1 MKESNARWDEGKGRV
16 KDALLGRYQSN
27 VLSGL
32 PSPPPPQTPEEWR
45 LWGGSR
51 LLADEEFA
59 FGHVVGVWQDTCS
72 WVRTQDQRDS
82 EEGAA
87 PGVWVGGLD
96 LRVSSGQWIWNRREQ
111 ARC

>member
-1 MKESNARWDEGKGRV
+1 MPDGMKERGGSRMPCWGDTRAMFSQV
-16 KDALLGRYQSN
+16 F
-27 VLSGL
+27 
-32 PSPPPPQTPEEWR
+32 PPPPPQTPEEWR